1 MADITKVLVDD
12 HLRVKRFLTN
22 YEQSPWR
29 LDLALDVCD
38 ELKVHSAIEEEIF
51 CPALRDAVDG
61 RMADELEDDHTKF
74 SEVIAAVE
82 EMEPG
87 DPALERTMRILRVE
101 VNRHAEKAETVVFP
115 KANIELAGELLD
127 MGREAF
133 ARRQEFLA
141 AREGDRTEWLPRHGV
156 PGMANTGWRGQARIK
171 SATANLGW

>member
-12 HLRVKRFLTN
+12 HLRVKRLLTT

-38 ELKVHSAIEEEIF
+38 ELKMHNTIEEEIF
-51 CPALRDAVDG
+51 YPALRDAVDG
-61 RMADELEDDHTKF
+61 RLADESEDEHAQV
-74 SEVIAAVE
+74 SEIMAAVE
-82 EMEPG
+82 DMDPG
-87 DPALERTMRILRVE
+87 DPELERTMRLLRASLTK
-101 VNRHAEKAETVVFP
+101 HIEKEENVVFP

-133 ARRQEFLA
+133 ARRQELMA
-141 AREGDRTEWLPRHGV
+141 ARNDEPWLPKHGV
-156 PGMANTGWRGQARIK
+156 PGMANTGWRGMSKVK